1 MWGRSS
7 WASPSPRR
15 SSRWARPSPISSTSR
30 RSPPTKRSHDRSR
43 RPTMTRR
50 APPFTRILLGSLVLT
65 LPAALVL
72 GVLVWADALPVGTAA
87 LSVAAIYAGVALL
100 SGPLFSGLAQVRTAL
115 GALAQGA
122 TTLPDIVTLSPT
134 ARELGRDAARFARAL
149 RETVAASAEA
159 RASAESV
166 LSALPEPLM
175 LIDAEPRILS
185 ANPSALELLGPRL
198 AGRDLG
204 AALRVPAVLEATD
217 AVLAGG
223 EGRTVEI
230 ELPGSVER
238 HLSAQVG
245 PLRPPTSAG
254 AAAVLTLTDI
264 TGSKRSE
271 RMRQDFVANA
281 SHELRTPLATLL
293 GFIETLRGPARDD
306 NAARD
311 RFLSIMAEQASRM
324 SRLVDDLLS
333 LSRIELN
340 EHLAPKERVD
350 LRRVL
355 VAGDPDELAQVFQ
368 NLIDNAI
375 KYGRSGTAVE
385 VSAGVSTRRLAGT
398 PAALVAILDHG
409 EGILSEHIPRLTER
423 FYRVDPARSR
433 ELGGTG
439 LGLAIV
445 KHIVNHHRGLLEIES
460 ELGEGSVF
468 TVHLPVAEAAEPP
481 RV

>member
-1 MWGRSS
+1 M
-7 WASPSPRR
+7 
-15 SSRWARPSPISSTSR
+15 
-30 RSPPTKRSHDRSR
+30 
-43 RPTMTRR
+43 MRR
-50 APPFTRILLGSLVLT
+50 APPIGRILLGSLLLT
-65 LPAALVL
+65 LPAAVVL
-72 GVLVWADALPVGTAA
+72 AVLAWAGTLATGTAA
-87 LSVAAIYAGVALL
+87 LATVAIYLGVALL
-100 SGPLFSGLAQVRTAL
+100 SGPLFSGLAQVKRAL
-115 GALAQGA
+115 EALAQGA

-134 ARELGRDAARFARAL
+134 ARELGRDVGRFSRAH
-149 RETVAASAEA
+149 RESIAESAEA

-166 LSALPEPLM
+166 LSALPEPLL
-175 LIDAEPRILS
+175 LIDSERRIVS
-185 ANPSALELLGPRL
+185 ANPSALDLLGPRL

-217 AVLAGG
+217 AVLKGDGAQ
-223 EGRTVEI
+223 TVEVD
-230 ELPGSVER
+230 LPGPAER

-245 PLRPPTSAG
+245 PLRPPTSEG

-264 TGSKRSE
+264 TASKRSE
-271 RMRQDFVANA
+271 HMRQDFVANA

-293 GFIETLRGPARDD
+293 GFIETMRGPARDD
-306 NAARD
+306 EAARD

-324 SRLVDDLLS
+324 ARLVDDLLS

-340 EHLAPKERVD
+340 EHLAPRERVD

-355 VAGDPDELAQVFQ
+355 MAVADSLEQRAEKRQMRIDVSLPEALPDVVGDPDELAQVFQ

-385 VSAGVSTRRLAGT
+385 VSAGTSPKRLAGG
-398 PAALVAILDHG
+398 AAAMVAIRDHG
-409 EGILSEHIPRLTER
+409 EGILTEHIPRLTER

-433 ELGGTG
+433 EFGGTG

-468 TVHLPVAEAAEPP
+468 AVHLPVAEGRGAT
-481 RV
+481 

>member
-1 MWGRSS
+1 
-7 WASPSPRR
+7 
-15 SSRWARPSPISSTSR
+15 
-30 RSPPTKRSHDRSR
+30 
-43 RPTMTRR
+43 
-50 APPFTRILLGSLVLT
+50 

-72 GVLVWADALPVGTAA
+72 GVLAWTGTLAAGSAA
-87 LSVAAIYAGVALL
+87 LATLAIYLGVALV
-100 SGPLFSGLAQVRTAL
+100 SGPLFSGLAQVKAAL
-115 GALAQGA
+115 EALAQGA
-122 TTLPDIVTLSPT
+122 TTRPDIVTLSPT
-134 ARELGRDAARFARAL
+134 ARELGRDVGRFARAL
-149 RETVAASAEA
+149 RETVAQSAEA

-166 LSALPEPLM
+166 LSALPEPLL
-175 LIDAEPRILS
+175 LIDAERRIVS
-185 ANPSALELLGPRL
+185 ANPSAQDLLGPRL
-198 AGRDLG
+198 PGRDLG

-217 AVLAGG
+217 AVLGG
-223 EGRTVEI
+223 GAGRTVEVD
-230 ELPGSVER
+230 LPGSVER

-245 PLRPPTSAG
+245 PLRPPTPAG

-264 TGSKRSE
+264 TGTKRSE

-324 SRLVDDLLS
+324 ARLVDDLLS

-340 EHLAPKERVD
+340 EHLAPKQRVD

-355 VAGDPDELAQVFQ
+355 IAVADGLEQRAEKRQMRIEVALPESLPDVVGDPDELAQVFQ

-385 VSAGVSTRRLAGT
+385 VTGGASPRRLAGAL
-398 PAALVAILDHG
+398 AAEVAIRDHG
-409 EGILSEHIPRLTER
+409 EGILTEQIPRLTER

-468 TVHLPVAEAAEPP
+468 KVHLPVAGVPETSRP
-481 RV
+481 

>member
-1 MWGRSS
+1 M
-7 WASPSPRR
+7 
-15 SSRWARPSPISSTSR
+15 RW
-30 RSPPTKRSHDRSR
+30 
-43 RPTMTRR
+43 R
-50 APPFTRILLGSLVLT
+50 APPFARIFLGSLVLT

-72 GVLVWADALPVGTAA
+72 GALAWTEALSAGTAA
-87 LSVAAIYAGVALL
+87 LATLAIYLGVALL
-100 SGPLFSGLAQVRTAL
+100 SGPLFSGLAQVKAAL
-115 GALAQGA
+115 EALAQGA
-122 TTLPDIVTLSPT
+122 TTRPDIVTLSPT
-134 ARELGRDAARFARAL
+134 ARELGRDVGRFARAL
-149 RETVAASAEA
+149 RETVAESAEA

-166 LSALPEPLM
+166 LSALPEPLL
-175 LIDAEPRILS
+175 LIDAERRILS
-185 ANPSALELLGPRL
+185 ANPSALDLLGPRL
-198 AGRDLG
+198 PGRDLG

-223 EGRTVEI
+223 AGRTVEVD
-230 ELPGSVER
+230 LPGSVDR

-245 PLRPPTSAG
+245 PLRPPTPAG

-264 TGSKRSE
+264 TGTKRSE

-311 RFLSIMAEQASRM
+311 RFLSIMADQASRM
-324 SRLVDDLLS
+324 ARLVDDLLS

-340 EHLAPKERVD
+340 EHLAPKQRVD

-355 VAGDPDELAQVFQ
+355 IAVADGLEQRAAKRQMRIEVALPESLPDVVGDPDELAQVFQ

-375 KYGRSGTAVE
+375 KYGRSGTAVA
-385 VSAGVSTRRLAGT
+385 VTGGASPRRLAGAL
-398 PAALVAILDHG
+398 AAQVAIRDHG
-409 EGILSEHIPRLTER
+409 EGILTEHIPRLTER

-468 TVHLPVAEAAEPP
+468 KVHLPVAGGAELP
-481 RV
+481 RQ

>member
-1 MWGRSS
+1 M
-7 WASPSPRR
+7 
-15 SSRWARPSPISSTSR
+15 
-30 RSPPTKRSHDRSR
+30 
-43 RPTMTRR
+43 MRR
-50 APPFTRILLGSLVLT
+50 APPFARIFLGSLVLS
-65 LPAALVL
+65 LPAAIVL
-72 GVLVWADALPVGTAA
+72 GVLVWTQTLALGTAA
-87 LSVAAIYAGVALL
+87 LATLAVFLGVALL
-100 SGPLFSGLAQVRTAL
+100 SGPLFSGLVQVKSAL
-115 GALAQGA
+115 EALAQGA

-134 ARELGRDAARFARAL
+134 ARELGRDVGRFARSL
-149 RETVAASAEA
+149 RETVAKSAET

-166 LSALPEPLM
+166 LSALPEPLL
-175 LIDAEPRILS
+175 LINAERRIVS
-185 ANPSALELLGPRL
+185 ANPSALNLLGPRL

-217 AVLAGG
+217 AVLEGG
-223 EGRTVEI
+223 DGRTVEVD
-230 ELPGSVER
+230 LPGSVER

-245 PLRPPTSAG
+245 PLRPPTSEG

-264 TGSKRSE
+264 TATKRSE

-324 SRLVDDLLS
+324 ARLVDDLLS

-340 EHLAPKERVD
+340 EHLAPKEQVD

-355 VAGDPDELAQVFQ
+355 MAVADSLEQRAEKRQMRINVVLPEALPEVVGDPDELAQVFQ

-385 VSAGVSTRRLAGT
+385 VSAGVSPKRLAGA
-398 PAALVAILDHG
+398 PAAMVAVRDHG
-409 EGILSEHIPRLTER
+409 EGILTEHIPRLTER

-445 KHIVNHHRGLLEIES
+445 KHIVNHHRGLLEVAS

-468 TVHLPVAEAAEPP
+468 TVHLPVVESSEAP

>member
-1 MWGRSS
+1 
-7 WASPSPRR
+7 
-15 SSRWARPSPISSTSR
+15 
-30 RSPPTKRSHDRSR
+30 
-43 RPTMTRR
+43 
-50 APPFTRILLGSLVLT
+50 
-65 LPAALVL
+65 
-72 GVLVWADALPVGTAA
+72 
-87 LSVAAIYAGVALL
+87 
-100 SGPLFSGLAQVRTAL
+100 
-115 GALAQGA
+115 
-122 TTLPDIVTLSPT
+122 
-134 ARELGRDAARFARAL
+134 
-149 RETVAASAEA
+149 
-159 RASAESV
+159 
-166 LSALPEPLM
+166 
-175 LIDAEPRILS
+175 
-185 ANPSALELLGPRL
+185 
-198 AGRDLG
+198 

-223 EGRTVEI
+223 AGRTVEVD
-230 ELPGSVER
+230 LPGLVER

-254 AAAVLTLTDI
+254 AAAVVTLTDI
-264 TGSKRSE
+264 TGMKRSE

-306 NAARD
+306 NAARE

-324 SRLVDDLLS
+324 ARLVDDLLS

-355 VAGDPDELAQVFQ
+355 IAVADGLEQRAAKRQMRIDVALPDSLPDVVGDPDEIVQVFQ

-385 VSAGVSTRRLAGT
+385 VTAGASPRRLAGAL
-398 PAALVAILDHG
+398 AAEVAIRDHG
-409 EGILSEHIPRLTER
+409 EGILAEQIPRLTER

-460 ELGEGSVF
+460 ELGQGSVF
-468 TVHLPVAEAAEPP
+468 TVHLPIVETAEP
-481 RV
+481 RRL

>member
-1 MWGRSS
+1 M
-7 WASPSPRR
+7 
-15 SSRWARPSPISSTSR
+15 
-30 RSPPTKRSHDRSR
+30 
-43 RPTMTRR
+43 
-50 APPFTRILLGSLVLT
+50 T
-65 LPAALVL
+65 LPTAAVLSALVWSEELAMGAAAL
-72 GVLVWADALPVGTAA
+72 ATAA
-87 LSVAAIYAGVALL
+87 IFVGIALV
-100 SGPLFSGLAQVRTAL
+100 SGPLFSGLVQVKRAL
-115 GALAQGA
+115 EALAQGGTA
-122 TTLPDIVTLSPT
+122 LPDIVTLSPT
-134 ARELGRDAARFARAL
+134 ARELGRDVGRFARAL
-149 RETVAASAEA
+149 RETIAESAEA

-166 LSALPEPLM
+166 LSALPEPLL
-175 LIDAEPRILS
+175 LINAERRIVS
-185 ANPSALELLGPRL
+185 ANPSAVDLLGPRL

-217 AVLAGG
+217 AVLEGG
-223 EGRTVEI
+223 DGRTVEVD
-230 ELPGSVER
+230 LPGPVER

-245 PLRPPTSAG
+245 RLRPPTSEG
-254 AAAVLTLTDI
+254 AAAVVTLTDV
-264 TGSKRSE
+264 TATKRSE

-355 VAGDPDELAQVFQ
+355 MAVADSLEQRAEKRGMRVDVALPESLPEVMGDPDELAQVFQ

-385 VSAGVSTRRLAGT
+385 VSAGASLKRLAGA
-398 PAALVAILDHG
+398 PAAQVTIRDHG
-409 EGILSEHIPRLTER
+409 EGILTEHIPRLTER

-445 KHIVNHHRGLLEIES
+445 KHIVNHHRGLLEVDS
-460 ELGEGSVF
+460 TLGEGSVF
-468 TVHLPVAEAAEPP
+468 TVHLPVVDLSEASRA
-481 RV
+481 

>member
-1 MWGRSS
+1 M
-7 WASPSPRR
+7 
-15 SSRWARPSPISSTSR
+15 RW
-30 RSPPTKRSHDRSR
+30 
-43 RPTMTRR
+43 R
-50 APPFTRILLGSLVLT
+50 APSFARIFLGSLVLT

-72 GVLVWADALPVGTAA
+72 GVLAWTEALAAGTAVLA
-87 LSVAAIYAGVALL
+87 TLAIYLGVALV
-100 SGPLFSGLAQVRTAL
+100 SGPLFSGLAQVRAAL
-115 GALAQGA
+115 QALAQGA
-122 TTLPDIVTLSPT
+122 TALPDIVTLSPM
-134 ARELGRDAARFARAL
+134 ARELGRDVGRFARAL
-149 RETVAASAEA
+149 RETVAESAEA
-159 RASAESV
+159 RASAEAV
-166 LSALPEPLM
+166 LSALPEPLL
-175 LIDAEPRILS
+175 LIDAERRIVS
-185 ANPSALELLGPRL
+185 ANPSALDLLGPRL

-223 EGRTVEI
+223 AGRTVEVD
-230 ELPGSVER
+230 LPGLVER

-254 AAAVLTLTDI
+254 AAAVVTLTDI
-264 TGSKRSE
+264 TGTKRSE

-306 NAARD
+306 NAARE

-324 SRLVDDLLS
+324 ARLVDDLLS

-355 VAGDPDELAQVFQ
+355 IAVADGLEQRAAKRQMRIDVALPDSLPDVVGDPDEIVQVFQ

-385 VSAGVSTRRLAGT
+385 VTAGASPRRLAGAL
-398 PAALVAILDHG
+398 AAAVAIRDHG
-409 EGILSEHIPRLTER
+409 EGILTEQIPRLTER
-423 FYRVDPARSR
+423 FYRADPARSR

-460 ELGEGSVF
+460 ELGQGSVF
-468 TVHLPVAEAAEPP
+468 TVHLPIVESAEP
-481 RV
+481 RRR

>member
-1 MWGRSS
+1 M
-7 WASPSPRR
+7 
-15 SSRWARPSPISSTSR
+15 RW
-30 RSPPTKRSHDRSR
+30 
-43 RPTMTRR
+43 R
-50 APPFTRILLGSLVLT
+50 APSFARIFLGSLVLT

-72 GVLVWADALPVGTAA
+72 GVLAWTEALAAGTAVLA
-87 LSVAAIYAGVALL
+87 TLAIYLGVALV
-100 SGPLFSGLAQVRTAL
+100 SGPLFSGLAQVRAAL
-115 GALAQGA
+115 QALAQGA
-122 TTLPDIVTLSPT
+122 TALPDIVTLSPM
-134 ARELGRDAARFARAL
+134 ARELGRDVGRFARAL
-149 RETVAASAEA
+149 RETVAESAEA
-159 RASAESV
+159 RASAEAV
-166 LSALPEPLM
+166 LSALPEPLL
-175 LIDAEPRILS
+175 LIDAERRIVS
-185 ANPSALELLGPRL
+185 ANPSALDLLGPRL

-223 EGRTVEI
+223 AGRTVEVD
-230 ELPGSVER
+230 LPGLVER

-254 AAAVLTLTDI
+254 AAAVVTLTDI
-264 TGSKRSE
+264 TGMKRSE

-306 NAARD
+306 NAARE

-324 SRLVDDLLS
+324 ARLVDDLLS

-355 VAGDPDELAQVFQ
+355 IAVADGLEQRAAKRQMRIDVALPDSLPDVVGDPDEIVQVFQ

-385 VSAGVSTRRLAGT
+385 VTAGASPRRLAGAL
-398 PAALVAILDHG
+398 AAEVAIRDHG
-409 EGILSEHIPRLTER
+409 EGILAEQIPRLTER

-460 ELGEGSVF
+460 ELGQGSVF
-468 TVHLPVAEAAEPP
+468 TVHLPIVETAEPQ
-481 RV
+481 RL

>member
-1 MWGRSS
+1 M
-7 WASPSPRR
+7 
-15 SSRWARPSPISSTSR
+15 RW
-30 RSPPTKRSHDRSR
+30 
-43 RPTMTRR
+43 R
-50 APPFTRILLGSLVLT
+50 APSFARIFLGSLVLT

-72 GVLVWADALPVGTAA
+72 GVLAWTEALAPGTAVLA
-87 LSVAAIYAGVALL
+87 TLAIYLGIALV
-100 SGPLFSGLAQVRTAL
+100 SGPLFSGLAQVRAAL
-115 GALAQGA
+115 QALAQGA
-122 TTLPDIVTLSPT
+122 TALPDIVTLSPM
-134 ARELGRDAARFARAL
+134 ARELGRDVGRFARAL
-149 RETVAASAEA
+149 RETVAESAEA
-159 RASAESV
+159 RASAEAV
-166 LSALPEPLM
+166 LSALPEPLL
-175 LIDAEPRILS
+175 LIDAERRIVS
-185 ANPSALELLGPRL
+185 ANPSALDLLGPRL

-223 EGRTVEI
+223 AGRTVEVD
-230 ELPGSVER
+230 LPGLVER

-254 AAAVLTLTDI
+254 AAAVVTLTDI
-264 TGSKRSE
+264 TGMKRSE

-306 NAARD
+306 NAARE

-324 SRLVDDLLS
+324 ARLVDDLLS

-355 VAGDPDELAQVFQ
+355 IAVADGLEQRAAKRQMRIDVALPDSLPDVVGDPDEIVQVFQ

-385 VSAGVSTRRLAGT
+385 VTAGASPRRLAGAL
-398 PAALVAILDHG
+398 AAEVAIRDHG
-409 EGILSEHIPRLTER
+409 EGILAEQIPRLTER

-460 ELGEGSVF
+460 ELGQGSVF
-468 TVHLPVAEAAEPP
+468 TVHLPIVETAEP
-481 RV
+481 RRL

>member
-1 MWGRSS
+1 
-7 WASPSPRR
+7 
-15 SSRWARPSPISSTSR
+15 
-30 RSPPTKRSHDRSR
+30 
-43 RPTMTRR
+43 MTRR
-50 APPFTRILLGSLVLT
+50 APPFGRIFLGSLVLT
-65 LPAALVL
+65 LPAAVVL
-72 GVLVWADALPVGTAA
+72 AVLVWVGALSGGTAGLA
-87 LSVAAIYAGVALL
+87 TLAIYLGVTLV
-100 SGPLFSGLAQVRTAL
+100 SGPLFSGLVQVKGAL
-115 GALAQGA
+115 EALAQGA
-122 TTLPDIVTLSPT
+122 TTLPNIVTLSPT
-134 ARELGRDAARFARAL
+134 ARELGRDVGRFSRAL
-149 RETVAASAEA
+149 RETIAKSAEA

-166 LSALPEPLM
+166 LSALPEPLL
-175 LIDAEPRILS
+175 LIDPERRIVS
-185 ANPSALELLGPRL
+185 ANPSALDLLGPRL

-217 AVLAGG
+217 AVLKGAGA
-223 EGRTVEI
+223 RTVEVD
-230 ELPGSVER
+230 LPGPIER

-245 PLRPPTSAG
+245 PLRPPTSEG

-264 TGSKRSE
+264 TASKRSE

-306 NAARD
+306 HAARE

-324 SRLVDDLLS
+324 ARLVDDLLS

-340 EHLAPKERVD
+340 EHVAPKERVD

-355 VAGDPDELAQVFQ
+355 MAVADSLEQRAEKRQMRIDISLPDALPEVVGDPDELAQVFQ
-368 NLIDNAI
+368 NLMDNAI

-385 VSAGVSTRRLAGT
+385 VSAATSAKRLAGA
-398 PAALVAILDHG
+398 PAAAVAIRDHG
-409 EGILSEHIPRLTER
+409 EGILTEHIPRLTER

-468 TVHLPVAEAAEPP
+468 TIHLPVADPVEAA
-481 RV
+481 RL

>member
-1 MWGRSS
+1 
-7 WASPSPRR
+7 
-15 SSRWARPSPISSTSR
+15 
-30 RSPPTKRSHDRSR
+30 
-43 RPTMTRR
+43 
-50 APPFTRILLGSLVLT
+50 LGSLVLT

-72 GVLVWADALPVGTAA
+72 GVLAWTEALAPGTAVLA
-87 LSVAAIYAGVALL
+87 TLAIYLGIALV
-100 SGPLFSGLAQVRTAL
+100 SGPLFSGLAQVRAAL
-115 GALAQGA
+115 QALAQGA
-122 TTLPDIVTLSPT
+122 TALPDIVTLSPT
-134 ARELGRDAARFARAL
+134 ARELGRDVGRFTRAL
-149 RETVAASAEA
+149 RETVAESAEA
-159 RASAESV
+159 RASAEAV
-166 LSALPEPLM
+166 LSALPEPLL
-175 LIDAEPRILS
+175 LIDAERRIVS
-185 ANPSALELLGPRL
+185 ANPSGLDLLGPRL

-223 EGRTVEI
+223 GGRTVEVD
-230 ELPGSVER
+230 LPGLVER

-254 AAAVLTLTDI
+254 AAAVVTLTDI
-264 TGSKRSE
+264 TGMKRSE

-306 NAARD
+306 NAARE

-324 SRLVDDLLS
+324 ARLVDDLLS

-355 VAGDPDELAQVFQ
+355 IAVADGLEQRAAKRQMRIDVALPDLLPDVVGDPDEIVQVFQ

-385 VSAGVSTRRLAGT
+385 VTAGASPRRLAGAL
-398 PAALVAILDHG
+398 AAEVAIRDHG
-409 EGILSEHIPRLTER
+409 EGILAEQIPRLTER

-460 ELGEGSVF
+460 ELGQGSVF
-468 TVHLPVAEAAEPP
+468 TVHLPIVESAEP
-481 RV
+481 RRL

>member
-1 MWGRSS
+1 
-7 WASPSPRR
+7 
-15 SSRWARPSPISSTSR
+15 
-30 RSPPTKRSHDRSR
+30 
-43 RPTMTRR
+43 MTRR
-50 APPFTRILLGSLVLT
+50 APPFGRILLGSLLLT
-65 LPAALVL
+65 LPAAIVL
-72 GVLVWADALPVGTAA
+72 GVLVWAEALSGASAGFAA
-87 LSVAAIYAGVALL
+87 LAIYIGVVLV
-100 SGPLFSGLAQVRTAL
+100 SGPLFSGLAQVKAAL
-115 GALAQGA
+115 EALAQGA
-122 TTLPDIVTLSPT
+122 TPLPDIVTLSPT
-134 ARELGRDAARFARAL
+134 ARELGRDVGRFSRAL
-149 RETVAASAEA
+149 RETIAESAEA

-166 LSALPEPLM
+166 LSALPEPLL
-175 LIDAEPRILS
+175 LIDSERRIVS
-185 ANPSALELLGPRL
+185 ANPSALSLLGPRL

-217 AVLAGG
+217 AVLRGAGAHM
-223 EGRTVEI
+223 VEVD
-230 ELPGSVER
+230 LPGPVER

-245 PLRPPTSAG
+245 PLRPPTSEG

-264 TGSKRSE
+264 TASKRSE

-293 GFIETLRGPARDD
+293 GFIETMRGPARDD
-306 NAARD
+306 EAARD

-324 SRLVDDLLS
+324 ARLVDDLLS

-340 EHLAPKERVD
+340 EHLAPRDRVD

-355 VAGDPDELAQVFQ
+355 VAVADSLEQRAEKRQMRIEVSLPDTLPDVVGDADELAQVFQ

-385 VSAGVSTRRLAGT
+385 VSAGTSPKRLAGGA
-398 PAALVAILDHG
+398 PAALVAIRDHG
-409 EGILSEHIPRLTER
+409 EGILTEHIPRLTER

-433 ELGGTG
+433 EIGGTG

-468 TVHLPVAEAAEPP
+468 TVHLSVAEFRELS

>member
-1 MWGRSS
+1 M
-7 WASPSPRR
+7 
-15 SSRWARPSPISSTSR
+15 RW
-30 RSPPTKRSHDRSR
+30 
-43 RPTMTRR
+43 R
-50 APPFTRILLGSLVLT
+50 APPFARIFLGSVVLT

-72 GVLVWADALPVGTAA
+72 GVLAWTGTLAAGTAVLA
-87 LSVAAIYAGVALL
+87 TLAVYLGVALF
-100 SGPLFSGLAQVRTAL
+100 SGPLFSGLAQVKGAL
-115 GALAQGA
+115 AALAQGA
-122 TTLPDIVTLSPT
+122 TAVPDIVTLSPT
-134 ARELGRDAARFARAL
+134 ARELGRDVGRFARAL
-149 RETVAASAEA
+149 RETVAESAEA

-166 LSALPEPLM
+166 LSALPEPLL
-175 LIDAEPRILS
+175 LIDAERRIVS
-185 ANPSALELLGPRL
+185 ANRSALDLLGPRL

-204 AALRVPAVLEATD
+204 AALRAPAVLEATD

-223 EGRTVEI
+223 AGRTVEV
-230 ELPGSVER
+230 ELPGSLER

-245 PLRPPTSAG
+245 PLRPPTSEG

-264 TGSKRSE
+264 TGTKRSE

-306 NAARD
+306 SAAHD

-324 SRLVDDLLS
+324 ARLVDDLLS

-355 VAGDPDELAQVFQ
+355 IAVADSLEQRAEKRQMRIDVDLPQTLPEVVGDPDELAQVFQ

-375 KYGRSGTAVE
+375 KYGRPGTGVE
-385 VSAGVSTRRLAGT
+385 VGAGPSPRRLAGAL
-398 PAALVAILDHG
+398 AARVSIRDHG
-409 EGILSEHIPRLTER
+409 EGILTEHIPRLTER

-445 KHIVNHHRGLLEIES
+445 KHIVAHHRGMLEIES
-460 ELGEGSVF
+460 ELGEGSRF
-468 TVHLPVAEAAEPP
+468 TVHLPIVESS
-481 RV
+481 

>member
-1 MWGRSS
+1 M
-7 WASPSPRR
+7 
-15 SSRWARPSPISSTSR
+15 
-30 RSPPTKRSHDRSR
+30 
-43 RPTMTRR
+43 MRR
-50 APPFTRILLGSLVLT
+50 APPFARIFLGSLVLT
-65 LPAALVL
+65 LPAAVVL
-72 GVLVWADALPVGTAA
+72 AVLAWTDMLAPDSAA
-87 LSVAAIYAGVALL
+87 LATVAIYLGVALL
-100 SGPLFSGLAQVRTAL
+100 SGPLFSGLNQVKAAL
-115 GALAQGA
+115 QGLAQGA

-134 ARELGRDAARFARAL
+134 ARELGRDVGRFARAL
-149 RETVAASAEA
+149 RETIAKSAEA

-166 LSALPEPLM
+166 LSALPEPLL
-175 LIDAEPRILS
+175 LINSERRIVS
-185 ANPSALELLGPRL
+185 ANPSALDLLGPRL

-223 EGRTVEI
+223 DGRTVEVD
-230 ELPGSVER
+230 LPGSVER

-245 PLRPPTSAG
+245 PLRPPTSEG

-264 TGSKRSE
+264 TTTKRSE

-306 NAARD
+306 NAARE

-324 SRLVDDLLS
+324 ARLVDDLLS

-355 VAGDPDELAQVFQ
+355 MAVADSLEQRAEKRQMRIDVTLPETLPEVVGDPDELAQVFQ

-375 KYGRSGTAVE
+375 KYGRSGTGVE
-385 VSAGVSTRRLAGT
+385 VRAGASPKRLAGA
-398 PAALVAILDHG
+398 PAAQVAIRDHG
-409 EGILSEHIPRLTER
+409 EGILTEHIPRLTER

-445 KHIVNHHRGLLEIES
+445 KHIVNHHRGLLEIDS

-468 TVHLPVAEAAEPP
+468 TVHLPVVESSEAA

>member
-1 MWGRSS
+1 M
-7 WASPSPRR
+7 
-15 SSRWARPSPISSTSR
+15 
-30 RSPPTKRSHDRSR
+30 
-43 RPTMTRR
+43 MRR
-50 APPFTRILLGSLVLT
+50 APPFARIILGSLVLT
-65 LPAALVL
+65 VPSAVVL
-72 GVLVWADALPVGTAA
+72 GVLVWAEELAIGTAA
-87 LSVAAIYAGVALL
+87 LATTAIFVGIALM
-100 SGPLFSGLAQVRTAL
+100 SGPLFSGLVQVKRAL
-115 GALAQGA
+115 EALAQGA
-122 TTLPDIVTLSPT
+122 TALPDIVTLSPT
-134 ARELGRDAARFARAL
+134 ARELGRDVGRFARAL
-149 RETVAASAEA
+149 RETVAESAEA

-166 LSALPEPLM
+166 LSALPEPLL
-175 LIDAEPRILS
+175 LINTERRIVS
-185 ANPSALELLGPRL
+185 ANPSAVDLLGPRL
-198 AGRDLG
+198 GGRDLG

-217 AVLAGG
+217 AVLEGG
-223 EGRTVEI
+223 DGRTVEVD
-230 ELPGSVER
+230 LPGPVER

-245 PLRPPTSAG
+245 PLRPPTSEG
-254 AAAVLTLTDI
+254 AAAVVTLTDI
-264 TGSKRSE
+264 TATKRSE

-355 VAGDPDELAQVFQ
+355 MAVADSLEQRAEKRAMRIDVALPESLPEVIGDPDELAQVFQ

-385 VSAGVSTRRLAGT
+385 VSAGASLKRLAGA
-398 PAALVAILDHG
+398 PAAQVAIRDHG
-409 EGILSEHIPRLTER
+409 EGILTEHIPRLTER

-445 KHIVNHHRGLLEIES
+445 KHIVNHHRGLLEVDS
-460 ELGEGSVF
+460 TLGEGSVF
-468 TVHLPVAEAAEPP
+468 TVHLPVVELSEAP
-481 RV
+481 RA

>member
-1 MWGRSS
+1 M
-7 WASPSPRR
+7 
-15 SSRWARPSPISSTSR
+15 RW
-30 RSPPTKRSHDRSR
+30 
-43 RPTMTRR
+43 R
-50 APPFTRILLGSLVLT
+50 APSFARIFLGSLVLT

-72 GVLVWADALPVGTAA
+72 GVLAWTEALAAGTAVLA
-87 LSVAAIYAGVALL
+87 TLAIYLGVALV
-100 SGPLFSGLAQVRTAL
+100 SGPLFSGLAQVRAAL
-115 GALAQGA
+115 QALAQGA
-122 TTLPDIVTLSPT
+122 TALPDIVTLSPM
-134 ARELGRDAARFARAL
+134 ARELGRDVGRFARAL
-149 RETVAASAEA
+149 RETVAESAEA
-159 RASAESV
+159 RASAEAV
-166 LSALPEPLM
+166 LSALPEPLL
-175 LIDAEPRILS
+175 LIDAERRIVS
-185 ANPSALELLGPRL
+185 ANPSALDLLGPRL

-223 EGRTVEI
+223 AGRTVEVD
-230 ELPGSVER
+230 LPGLVER

-254 AAAVLTLTDI
+254 AAAVVTLTDI
-264 TGSKRSE
+264 TGTKRSE

-306 NAARD
+306 NAARE

-324 SRLVDDLLS
+324 ARLVDDLLS

-355 VAGDPDELAQVFQ
+355 IAVADGLEQRAAKRQMRIDVALPDSLPDVVGDPDEIVQVFQ

-385 VSAGVSTRRLAGT
+385 VTAGASPRRLAGAL
-398 PAALVAILDHG
+398 AAEVAIRDHG
-409 EGILSEHIPRLTER
+409 EGILAEQIPRLTER

-460 ELGEGSVF
+460 ELGQGSVF
-468 TVHLPVAEAAEPP
+468 TVHLPIVEPAEP
-481 RV
+481 RRL

>member
-87 LSVAAIYAGVALL
+87 LSAAAIYAGVALL

-175 LIDAEPRILS
+175 LIDAERRILS

-324 SRLVDDLLS
+324 SRAARGEAADAD
-333 LSRIELN
+333 RDQ
-340 EHLAPKERVD
+340 LAGEPAGGRGRRRRTRPGVPEPDRQRDQIRPVRDRRGGER
-350 LRRVL
+350 
-355 VAGDPDELAQVFQ
+355 
-368 NLIDNAI
+368 
-375 KYGRSGTAVE
+375 
-385 VSAGVSTRRLAGT
+385 RRLGQAACGHARRAG
-398 PAALVAILDHG
+398 
-409 EGILSEHIPRLTER
+409 R
-423 FYRVDPARSR
+423 DPRSR
-433 ELGGTG
+433 RGHPQRAHSAADRALLPGRPRPLPG
-439 LGLAIV
+439 ARW
-445 KHIVNHHRGLLEIES
+445 HR
-460 ELGEGSVF
+460 
-468 TVHLPVAEAAEPP
+468 P
-481 RV
+481 RARDR

>member
-1 MWGRSS
+1 M
-7 WASPSPRR
+7 
-15 SSRWARPSPISSTSR
+15 
-30 RSPPTKRSHDRSR
+30 
-43 RPTMTRR
+43 MRR
-50 APPFTRILLGSLVLT
+50 APPFARIILGSLVLT
-65 LPAALVL
+65 VPALVVL
-72 GVLVWADALPVGTAA
+72 GVLVWAEELAIGTAA
-87 LSVAAIYAGVALL
+87 LATAAIFVGIALV
-100 SGPLFSGLAQVRTAL
+100 SGPLFSGLVQVKRAL
-115 GALAQGA
+115 EALAHGA
-122 TTLPDIVTLSPT
+122 TALPDIVTLSPT
-134 ARELGRDAARFARAL
+134 ARELGRDVGRFARAL
-149 RETVAASAEA
+149 RETVAESAEA

-166 LSALPEPLM
+166 LSALPEPLL
-175 LIDAEPRILS
+175 LINTERRIVS
-185 ANPSALELLGPRL
+185 ANPSAVDLLGPRL
-198 AGRDLG
+198 GGRDLG

-217 AVLAGG
+217 AVLEGG
-223 EGRTVEI
+223 DGRTVEVD
-230 ELPGSVER
+230 LPGPVER

-245 PLRPPTSAG
+245 PLRPPTSEG
-254 AAAVLTLTDI
+254 AAAVVTLTDI
-264 TGSKRSE
+264 TATKRSE

-355 VAGDPDELAQVFQ
+355 MAVADSLEQRAEKRAMRIDVALPESLPEVIGDPDELAQVFQ

-385 VSAGVSTRRLAGT
+385 VSAGTSLKRLAGA
-398 PAALVAILDHG
+398 PAAQVAIRDHG
-409 EGILSEHIPRLTER
+409 EGILTEHIPRLTER

-445 KHIVNHHRGLLEIES
+445 KHIVNHHRGLLEVDS
-460 ELGEGSVF
+460 TLGEGSVF
-468 TVHLPVAEAAEPP
+468 TVHLPVVELSEAPHA
-481 RV
+481 

>member
-1 MWGRSS
+1 
-7 WASPSPRR
+7 
-15 SSRWARPSPISSTSR
+15 
-30 RSPPTKRSHDRSR
+30 
-43 RPTMTRR
+43 MTRR
-50 APPFTRILLGSLVLT
+50 APPFGRILLGSLVLA
-65 LPAALVL
+65 LPAAVVL
-72 GVLVWADALPVGTAA
+72 AVLVSAGALSGGTAGLA
-87 LSVAAIYAGVALL
+87 ILAIYLGVALL
-100 SGPLFSGLAQVRTAL
+100 AGPLFSGLAQVKWAL
-115 GALAQGA
+115 EALAQGA
-122 TTLPDIVTLSPT
+122 TTLPDVVTLSPT
-134 ARELGRDAARFARAL
+134 ARELGRDVGRFSRAL
-149 RETVAASAEA
+149 RETIARSAEA
-159 RASAESV
+159 QASAESV
-166 LSALPEPLM
+166 LSALPEPLL
-175 LIDAEPRILS
+175 LIDAERRIVS
-185 ANPSALELLGPRL
+185 ANPSALDLLGPRL

-217 AVLAGG
+217 AVLAGAG
-223 EGRTVEI
+223 ARTVEVD
-230 ELPGSVER
+230 LPGPVER

-245 PLRPPTSAG
+245 PLDPPTSEG
-254 AAAVLTLTDI
+254 AAAVLTLTDV
-264 TGSKRSE
+264 TATKRSE

-324 SRLVDDLLS
+324 ARLVDDLLS

-340 EHLAPKERVD
+340 EHLAPKQRVD

-355 VAGDPDELAQVFQ
+355 MAVADSLEQRAEKRQMRIDVTLPEALPEVVGDPDELAQVFQ

-375 KYGRSGTAVE
+375 KYSRSGTAVE
-385 VSAGVSTRRLAGT
+385 VSAGASTKRLAGA
-398 PAALVAILDHG
+398 PAAQVAIRDHG
-409 EGILSEHIPRLTER
+409 EGILTEHIPRLTER

-468 TVHLPVAEAAEPP
+468 TVHLPVAEPAEAT

>member
-1 MWGRSS
+1 M
-7 WASPSPRR
+7 
-15 SSRWARPSPISSTSR
+15 
-30 RSPPTKRSHDRSR
+30 
-43 RPTMTRR
+43 MRR
-50 APPFTRILLGSLVLT
+50 APPLARILLGSLVLT
-65 LPAALVL
+65 LPAAVVL
-72 GVLVWADALPVGTAA
+72 AVLAWTETLAPGTAA
-87 LSVAAIYAGVALL
+87 LAILAVYAGVVLL
-100 SGPLFSGLAQVRTAL
+100 SGPLFSGLAQVKAAL
-115 GALAQGA
+115 QALAQGA
-122 TTLPDIVTLSPT
+122 ATLPDIVTLSPT
-134 ARELGRDAARFARAL
+134 ARELGRDVGRFARAH
-149 RETVAASAEA
+149 RETIAESADA

-166 LSALPEPLM
+166 LAALPEPLL
-175 LIDAEPRILS
+175 LIDPERRIVS

-204 AALRVPAVLEATD
+204 AALRAPAVLEATD

-223 EGRTVEI
+223 DGRTVEVD
-230 ELPGSVER
+230 LPGSVER

-245 PLRPPTSAG
+245 PLRPPTSEG

-264 TGSKRSE
+264 TASKRSE

-306 NAARD
+306 NAARE

-350 LRRVL
+350 LRRL
-355 VAGDPDELAQVFQ
+355 LMAVADSLEQRAEKRQMRIEVALPEALPDVVGDPDELAQVFQ
-368 NLIDNAI
+368 NLMDNAI

-385 VSAGVSTRRLAGT
+385 VSAAASARRLAGA
-398 PAALVAILDHG
+398 PAAQVAIRDHG
-409 EGILSEHIPRLTER
+409 EGILTEHIPRLTER

-445 KHIVNHHRGLLEIES
+445 KHIVAHHRGSLEIES

-468 TVHLPVAEAAEPP
+468 TVHLPVVEPP
-481 RV
+481 EVPRV